1 MMLMFRNRKIVQSL
15 SLLLVISL
23 VLAGCSSEEK
33 SNATGTTS
41 TEEQEAISGGELTYA
56 LATNPDTLDPHV
68 SAYAVATRVIKGLF
82 ETLVYQGEDNK
93 IEPWLATEWE
103 VSEDQKS
110 YTFKLREGV
119 KFHDGTDFNAE
130 VVKYNFDRVFDPAT
144 KALFAASYMEM
155 LESVEVVDE
164 YTVKFILSNPSAT
177 FITLL
182 AHSNFSIVSQ
192 EAAEQTGD
200 QFGLHPVGTGPFQ
213 FVEAVENDRVVL
225 ERNENY
231 HGVYPFADH
240 EGTAYL
246 EKLIFNIVPE
256 EATRIGSVQS
266 GQIKAAE
273 TVPPQDILT
282 IEKNAQL
289 KLWEAESGGLP
300 YTIFINNSNPPW
312 DDVKTRQA
320 LRASID
326 VESIVNTLYLGTY
339 ERAWSPLTPSAFG
352 YDASLENK
360 ESFDVEKANALFD
373 ELGWEKETEG
383 FREKGG
389 ETLTLRVVN
398 DAVNREKRQDIILMV
413 KEQLKEVGIDLQIE
427 TTSEPLAVLSN
438 PNAYDA
444 YGNSRVGIDPD
455 DLRMFYHSEKT
466 RDKGGS
472 NISWYNSPELDKL
485 LEQGE
490 VEMDLT
496 KRAELYKEAQQI
508 LVDEV
513 VSIPI
518 YLLPYTIA
526 TSSDVQG
533 IKFDS
538 IGYPLFYDA
547 NITK

>member
-1 MMLMFRNRKIVQSL
+1 MFRNRKTYQL
-15 SLLLVISL
+15 FSLLLIFSL
-23 VLAGCSSEEK
+23 VLAGCSSGEESNAKANTSNEEK
-33 SNATGTTS
+33 
-41 TEEQEAISGGELTYA
+41 EAASGGELTYA
-56 LATNPDTLDPHV
+56 LATDPDTLDPHV
-68 SAYAVATRVIKGLF
+68 SSYAVATRVIKGIF
-82 ETLVYQGEDNK
+82 ETLVYQGVDNK
-93 IEPWLATEWE
+93 IEPWLATDWE
-103 VSEDQKS
+103 VSEDQKA
-110 YTFKLREGV
+110 YTFNLRENV
-119 KFHDGTDFNAE
+119 TFHDGTEFNAE
-130 VVKYNFDRVFDPAT
+130 VVKYNFERVFDPAT
-144 KALFAASYMEM
+144 KALLAANYMEM
-155 LESVEVVDE
+155 VEFVEVIDN
-164 YTVKFILSNPSAT
+164 YTVKFTLANPSAT
-177 FITLL
+177 FLTLL

-192 EAAEQTGD
+192 EAAEQAGE
-200 QFGLHPVGTGPFQ
+200 QFGLNPVGTGPFQ

-225 ERNENY
+225 ERNEDY
-231 HGVYPFADH
+231 HGGYPFADH
-240 EGTAYL
+240 EGPAYL
-246 EKLIFNIVPE
+246 DKLTFKIVPE

-289 KLWEAESGGLP
+289 KLWEAASGGLP
-300 YTIFINNSNPPW
+300 YAIFINNSNPPW

-320 LRASID
+320 LRAGID

-352 YDASLENK
+352 YDASLEDK
-360 ESFDVEKANALFD
+360 EGFDVEEANALFD
-373 ELGWEKETEG
+373 ELGWKKDSDG
-383 FREKGG
+383 LRKKDG

-413 KEQLKEVGIDLQIE
+413 KEQLKVVGVEVEIE
-427 TTSEPLAVLSN
+427 TTSEPLAVLHQ
-438 PNAYDA
+438 PDAYDA

-466 RDKGGS
+466 YDKGGA
-472 NISWYNSPELDKL
+472 NIAWYNGPELDEL

-490 VEMDLT
+490 VEIDPT
-496 KRAELYKEAQQI
+496 KRANLYKEAQQI
-508 LVDEV
+508 LVNEV

-547 NITK
+547 NITN